1 MSDMMVE
8 LYDYMRV
15 CVEEEYNE
23 EEYAFMQSEEYTVG
37 KDNDDINKRK

>member
-23 EEYAFMQSEEYTVG
+23 DEHELLQSEEYVVG
-37 KDNDDINKRK
+37 KDDDINKCQ